1 MTEVHVE
8 LDHRPMTS
16 ASDVV
21 KWVIGHLTAATQARA
36 EMTTGEEVTE
46 GVLLEADLRLV
57 MADVTAVTAVVERM
71 AVPKSLEKAYALFV
85 ENVAI

>member
-21 KWVIGHLTAATQARA
+21 KWVIGHLTAAMQARA

-85 ENVAI
+85 ESVAI